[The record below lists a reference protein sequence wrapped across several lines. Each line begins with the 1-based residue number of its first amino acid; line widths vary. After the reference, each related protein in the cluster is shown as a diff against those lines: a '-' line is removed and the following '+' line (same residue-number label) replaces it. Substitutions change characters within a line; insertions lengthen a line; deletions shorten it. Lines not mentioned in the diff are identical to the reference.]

1 MKIRKI
7 DLFFYFLCKYHT
19 NTTTNTTMAYYM
31 NTDDNM
37 DYSRN
42 APFVKTVQFLPSI
55 FAFSLGV
62 VKDLRES
69 LGIPEKYADDNLVV
83 KYGYTN
89 EFAFTTRTL
98 QKKYEHIDNVNLQLL
113 HHNYVDQ
120 IHMFSVDKDIRKI
133 IGVHRYEPYNNGEFI
148 IIPFGEMKYLYLSM
162 CNKFKGKNRFFINK
176 INDLLA
182 ENEGAE
188 IRLAKLDSMIEKNQ
202 LKAEMEKIKRD
213 STIEKN
219 LLKAEIDKRDSTI
232 EILKRDSTIEKHKTD
247 MKIMLMEQQLL
258 EYKRIIEKTK

>member
-1 MKIRKI
+1 
-7 DLFFYFLCKYHT
+7 
-19 NTTTNTTMAYYM
+19 M